1 MGSHHRKS
9 QFDRARDEFYSHVIR
24 CEVLEAHMED
34 RLEWLEE
41 TMDYM
46 AGRYPDL
53 TDLELSQLEIVGR
66 RFVKPVIPHG
76 SHAHAGNR
84 EKWEQDEAVTGVEAQ
99 QDGTEVEPGAAAHQD
114 ESAAVPGAAA
124 PQADVQKIEAEP
136 RMAVVA

>member
-1 MGSHHRKS
+1 MGTHHRNS

-24 CEVLEAHMED
+24 CDVLEAHMED
-34 RLEWLEE
+34 RLEWLAE

-53 TDLELSQLEIVGR
+53 TDLELAQLEIVGR

-84 EKWEQDEAVTGVEAQ
+84 EKWEQAEAEAVPEAEAQ
-99 QDGTEVEPGAAAHQD
+99 QDET
-114 ESAAVPGAAA
+114 AAVRGAEAS
-124 PQADVQKIEAEP
+124 QADVDEHEAEP
-136 RMAVVA
+136 LMAGVA